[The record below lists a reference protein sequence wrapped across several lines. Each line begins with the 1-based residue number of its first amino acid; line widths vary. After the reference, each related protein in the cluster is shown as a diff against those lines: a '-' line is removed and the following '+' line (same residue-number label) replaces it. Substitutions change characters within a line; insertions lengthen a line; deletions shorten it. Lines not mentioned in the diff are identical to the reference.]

1 MTVRPA
7 AIALACIAMVVAALT
22 SGEARAQKIAI
33 TPALNPALAKVIDA
47 AKQEGEVD
55 IRWTNLMLGGPD
67 GATIAQDGINRMF
80 GTNIK
85 VQWSPGPAFGPM
97 AAILYQEMQAGTPA
111 SSDVYTATPN
121 QLAPYLDKGLFR
133 TVDWSGLWPAR
144 ITPAM
149 VEGEGRA
156 LRYTDVYPGVLYNVK
171 AAPWVPEIKVA
182 ADLLKPQYKGKFYT
196 TPFLAGFDV
205 LVAKDQWGFDK
216 TAAFVK
222 ALSPQLA
229 GLAGCETIDR
239 IASGEIPALAI
250 DCSGA
255 SPNRLAYRG
264 KNILANHIISDMA
277 ERRPTYFAI
286 PTHAPHANA
295 AILYTLYLLS
305 HEGQERIVWDD
316 FGGDLE
322 AFPDSHAHQTAAALT
337 AQGIKFT
344 DVSIAWWRAHPG
356 IDHDNQE
363 LAKLVRE
370 K

>member
-1 MTVRPA
+1 MTVRVAA
-7 AIALACIAMVVAALT
+7 AITMALSAMVMTAALT
-22 SGEARAQKIAI
+22 SVAARADSIAI
-33 TPALNPALAKVIDA
+33 TPALAKVIDA
-47 AKQEGEVD
+47 AKEEGTVT

-67 GATIAQDGINRMF
+67 GAALAEDGINRMF
-80 GTNIK
+80 GTLLK
-85 VQWSPGPAFGPM
+85 VQWTPGPAFGPM
-97 AAILYQEMQAGTPA
+97 AAILYQEMQAGEKA

-121 QLAPYLDKGLFR
+121 QLSPYLDKNLFR
-133 TVDWSGLWPAR
+133 KVDWAALWPAR
-144 ITPAM
+144 IKPEM

-156 LRYTDVYPGVLYNVK
+156 LRFTDVYPGILYNVK
-171 AAPWVPEIKVA
+171 AAPWVPEIDLA
-182 ADLLKPQYKGKFYT
+182 ADLLKPQYKGKYYT

-205 LVAKDQWGFDK
+205 LIAKGQWGVDK
-216 TAAFVK
+216 TTDFVREV
-222 ALSPQLA
+222 SGQL
-229 GLAGCETIDR
+229 GGIAGCESIDR

-264 KNILANHIISDMA
+264 KNIFANHIISDMA

-286 PTHAPHANA
+286 PEHTPHPNA
-295 AILYTLYLLS
+295 AILYTLYLVS

-322 AFPDSHAHQTAAALT
+322 AFPDSHARQTAAALT
-337 AQGIKFT
+337 AKGIKLT

-356 IDHDNQE
+356 IDQDNQK
-363 LAKLVRE
+363 LAKRLRE

>member
-1 MTVRPA
+1 MMVRMA
-7 AIALACIAMVVAALT
+7 ACALALAAALT
-22 SGEARAQKIAI
+22 SSLARAQSIEI
-33 TPALNPALAKVIDA
+33 DPALAKVVA
-47 AKQEGEVD
+47 AAQQEGSVA

-67 GATIAQDGINRMF
+67 GAALAEDGINRMF
-80 GTNIK
+80 GTHIK
-85 VQWSPGPAFGPM
+85 VEWSPGPAFGPM

-111 SSDVYTATPN
+111 SSDIYTATPN
-121 QLAPYLDKGLFR
+121 QLGPYLDTGLFR
-133 TVDWSGLWPAR
+133 TVDWAGLWPAR

-156 LRYTDVYPGVLYNVK
+156 LRYTDVYPGILYNVK
-171 AAPWVPEIKVA
+171 AAPWVPEIGVA

-222 ALSPQLA
+222 QLSPQLA
-229 GLAGCETIDR
+229 GLAGCESIDR

-255 SPNRLAYRG
+255 APNRAAYRG
-264 KNILANHIISDMA
+264 KNVIANHIISDMA

-286 PTHAPHANA
+286 PVHAPHPNA
-295 AILYTLYLLS
+295 AILYTIYLMS

-322 AFPDSHAHQTAAALT
+322 AFPDSHAHQMAAALV
-337 AQGIKFT
+337 AKGVKFT
-344 DVSIAWWRAHPG
+344 DVSLAWWRAHPG
-356 IDHDNQE
+356 IDQDNQK
-363 LAKLVRE
+363 LAKIVRE
-370 K
+370 R